1 VNVDISAI
9 LIAVAGFNQDRRLI
23 RVKTTLEADVLMVHR
38 VSGSETVSQPFD
50 LTVDLLSPYAALELK
65 SMIGQPILLTM
76 DTPAGVPRY
85 FHGYVR
91 EFSRT
96 DNEGGFARYQAKISP
111 WFWFLS
117 HRTNCRI
124 FQDLSVVDIAEK
136 IFGEHGALAK
146 YDFAALDRGRYPAK
160 PYCVQYNESDFAFIS
175 RLLADVGIHYRF
187 EHTEED
193 HSLVASD
200 DSTQCPPQLGDPQ
213 IRFHSEQGAFKEQAM
228 VVWTTHRSVAPAAFS
243 LKTFDQKQPTAPL
256 AATVDNMAI
265 PRGLLPPFERYIYDG
280 AAAYLDTGTGEQR
293 AAIRMEEAT
302 WRTKLFAGQGSSRL
316 MQAGRYFQLNEH
328 YEHNHEEA
336 EDRQFFVI
344 SVKHDAHNNFV
355 KDFTASEGSV
365 YVGQVTCVRRKIAYR
380 PDRLPPRRMPGLQ
393 SATVVGPPGEE
404 IYADKAGRV
413 KVQFHWDR
421 EGKSDQSSSCYLRV
435 ATPWAGE
442 GMGAVSVPRIGQ
454 EVLVDYLEG
463 NPDCPIIVGRVYNA
477 HNMPPIN
484 LDVSGFKTK
493 THKGSGFNELTMC
506 DTDGAQRVNVQAER
520 NMDTLVKND
529 QSNIINNNKAT
540 AVANNHTESVG
551 VNQTVTVG
559 ANQDSTVKAN
569 RSATVIGNDTRTVS
583 GNGSSTVT
591 GDVTQT
597 YLATQTR
604 AVTSHYT
611 ETIGGNWTSG
621 LTGNYDGGVTGN
633 WAQTVVGTT
642 TSIEVGAVTHIIESG
657 RDEFITGKDNRN
669 VNGPVTDA
677 NKGLRSISVTG
688 NLDQGASGTC
698 DLHSDGVMTVASA
711 AQVVHAVAASS
722 ITIDGASIVIVA
734 GGSTIKVDA
743 GGVTVNGAKIN
754 LNC

>member
-38 VSGSETVSQPFD
+38 LSGTEAVSQPFD

-65 SMIGQPILLTM
+65 SMIGQPLLLTM
-76 DTPAGVPRY
+76 DTHAGVPRY

-96 DNEGGFARYQAKISP
+96 ATEGGFARYQAKISP

-124 FQDLSVVDIAEK
+124 FQDLSVIDIAEK
-136 IFGEHGALAK
+136 VFGEHGALAK
-146 YDFAALDRGRYPAK
+146 FDFSGLQRARYPAK

-175 RLLADVGIHYRF
+175 RLLADVGVHYRF
-187 EHTEED
+187 EHTEDD
-193 HSLVASD
+193 HTLVASD
-200 DSTQCPPQLGDPQ
+200 DSTQCLPQLGDPQ
-213 IRFHSEQGAFKEQAM
+213 IRFHSEQGAYKEQAM

-243 LKTFDQKQPTAPL
+243 LKTFDQKQPKAPL

-265 PRGLLPPFERYIYDG
+265 PRGLLPPFERYMYDG
-280 AAAYLDTGTGEQR
+280 AAAFLDNGAGEQR
-293 AAIRMEEAT
+293 ASLRMEEAA
-302 WRTKLFAGQGSSRL
+302 WRTKLFEGQGSSRL

-336 EDRQFFVI
+336 EDRQFFTI
-344 SVKHDAHNNFV
+344 SVNHDAHNNFV

-380 PDRLPPRRMPGLQ
+380 PERLPPRRMPGLQ
-393 SATVVGPPGEE
+393 SATVVGPAGEE
-404 IYADKAGRV
+404 IFADKAGRV

-493 THKGSGFNELTMC
+493 THKGAGFNEMTMC
-506 DTDGAQRVNVQAER
+506 DTSGKQLLNMQAER
-520 NMDTLVKND
+520 DMSTLVKND
-529 QSNIINNNKAT
+529 QNSTINNNRST
-540 AVANNHTESVG
+540 TVANNHTESVG

-569 RSATVIGNDTRTVS
+569 RSATVIGNDTRTVN

-591 GDVTQT
+591 GDVTQS

-604 AVTSHYT
+604 AVTSNYT
-611 ETIGGNWTSG
+611 ETIGGNWTSA

-642 TSIEVGAVTHIIESG
+642 TSIEVGAVTNIIESG
-657 RDEFITGKDNRN
+657 REVFVNGKDNRN
-669 VNGPVTDA
+669 VNGPVTD
-677 NKGLRSISVTG
+677 NNQGLRSISVTG

-698 DLHSDGVMTVASA
+698 DLHAVGVMTVASA
-711 AQVVHAVAASS
+711 AKVVNAVAGSS

>member
-9 LIAVAGFNQDRRLI
+9 LFAVAGFNQDRRLI

-38 VSGSETVSQPFD
+38 FSGTEAVSQPFD
-50 LTVDLLSPYAALELK
+50 LTVSLLSPYAALELK
-65 SMIGQPILLTM
+65 SLIGQPLLLTM
-76 DTPAGVPRY
+76 DTHTGEPRY

-96 DNEGGFARYQAKISP
+96 ATEGSFARYEAKISP

-117 HRTNCRI
+117 HRINCRI
-124 FQDLSVVDIAEK
+124 FQDLNIIDIAK
-136 IFGEHGALAK
+136 KVFDEHGALAM
-146 YDFAALDRGRYPAK
+146 YDLDGLDPSRYPPK
-160 PYCVQYNESDFAFIS
+160 PYCVQYNESDFVFIS
-175 RLLADVGIHYRF
+175 RLFADVGIHYRF
-187 EHTEED
+187 EHNEEG
-193 HSLVASD
+193 HTLVASD
-200 DSTQCPPQLGDPQ
+200 DSTQCLPQLIDPQ

-228 VVWTTHRSVAPAAFS
+228 VVWTTHRSLAPAAFS

-256 AATVDNMAI
+256 VATVDNMAI
-265 PRGLLPPFERYIYDG
+265 PRGLLPPFESYTYDG
-280 AAAYLDTGTGEQR
+280 AAAFLTTSAGDQR
-293 AAIRMEEAT
+293 AALRMEEAA
-302 WRTKLFAGQGSSRL
+302 WRTKLFEGQGSSRL
-316 MQAGRYFQLNEH
+316 MHAGRYFQLNEH
-328 YEHNHEEA
+328 YEHNHEDA
-336 EDRQFFVI
+336 EDRQFFVV
-344 SVKHDAHNNFV
+344 SVKHDGHNNFV
-355 KDFTASEGSV
+355 KDFSATEGSV
-365 YVGQVTCVRRKIAYR
+365 YVGQVSCVRRKIAYR
-380 PDRLPPRRMPGLQ
+380 PERLPALRMPGLQ
-393 SATVVGPPGEE
+393 SATVVGPAGEE
-404 IYADKAGRV
+404 IFADKSGRV

-493 THKGSGFNELTMC
+493 THKGAGFNEFTMC
-506 DTDGAQRVNVQAER
+506 DTAGSQKVNVQAER

-529 QSNIINNNKAT
+529 QSNTINNNKAT
-540 AVANNHTESVG
+540 KVASNHTEDVG

-559 ANQDSTVKAN
+559 ANQAFTVKAN
-569 RSATVIGNDTRTVS
+569 RSADVVGNDTRTVKGTS
-583 GNGSSTVT
+583 GSTVT

-604 AVTSHYT
+604 AVTSNYT
-611 ETIGGNWTSG
+611 ETIGGNWTSA

-657 RDEFITGKDNRN
+657 RDEFITGKDNRS

-677 NKGLRSISVTG
+677 NQGVRSVSVTG

-698 DLHSDGVMTVASA
+698 DLHSEGVMTVASA
-711 AQVVHAVAASS
+711 AKVVSQVAGSS
-722 ITIDGASIVIVA
+722 ITIDGASIIIVA

>member
-9 LIAVAGFNQDRRLI
+9 LLAVVRFNQDKRLI

-38 VSGSETVSQPFD
+38 MSGTEAVSQPFD

-65 SMIGQPILLTM
+65 SMIGQPLLLTM
-76 DTPAGVPRY
+76 DTHAGVPRY

-96 DNEGGFARYQAKISP
+96 GSDGGFARYEAKIAP
-111 WFWFLS
+111 WFWFLQY
-117 HRTNCRI
+117 RTNCRI
-124 FQDLSVVDIAEK
+124 FQELNVIDIAK
-136 IFGEHGALAK
+136 KVFGEHGALAK
-146 YDFAALDRGRYPAK
+146 FDLDGLNASLYPVK

-175 RLLADVGIHYRF
+175 RLFADAGIHYRF

-193 HSLVASD
+193 HTLVASD
-200 DSTQCPPQLGDPQ
+200 DSTQCLPQEGDPEV
-213 IRFHSEQGAFKEQAM
+213 RFHSEQGAYKEQAM
-228 VVWTTHRSVAPAAFS
+228 AVWTTHRSVAPAAFS
-243 LKTFDQKQPTAPL
+243 LRTFDQKQAGATL
-256 AATVDNMAI
+256 AATTDNMAI
-265 PRGLLPPFERYIYDG
+265 PRGLLPPFERYMYDG
-280 AAAYLDTGTGEQR
+280 AAAFLSNSAGEQR
-293 AAIRMEEAT
+293 AALRMEEAV
-302 WRTKLFAGQGSSRL
+302 WRTKLFEGQGSSRL
-316 MQAGRYFQLNEH
+316 MHAGRYFQLNEH
-328 YEHNHEEA
+328 YEHDQEDA
-336 EDRQFFVI
+336 EDRKFFVI
-344 SVKHDAHNNFV
+344 SIKHDVHNNFI
-355 KDFTASEGSV
+355 KDFTETEGSV
-365 YVGQVTCVRRKIAYR
+365 YVGQVSCVRRKIIFR
-380 PDRLPPRRMPGLQ
+380 PERLPPLRMPGLQ

-477 HNMPPIN
+477 RNMPPIN

-493 THKGSGFNELTMC
+493 THKGAGFNEMTMC
-506 DTDGAQRVNVQAER
+506 DTAGKQLLNMQAER
-520 NMDTLVKND
+520 DMSTLVKND
-529 QSNIINNNKAT
+529 QNNTINNNKAT
-540 AVANNHTESVG
+540 KVAVNHTEDVG

-559 ANQDSTVKAN
+559 ANQAFTVKAN
-569 RSATVIGNDTRTVS
+569 RSADVIGNDTRTVKGTS
-583 GNGSSTVT
+583 SSTVT

-604 AVTSHYT
+604 AVTSHYV
-611 ETIGGNWTSG
+611 ETIGGNWTSA

-657 RDEFITGKDNRN
+657 RDEFITGKDNRS

-677 NKGLRSISVTG
+677 NQGLRSVSVTG
-688 NLDQGASGTC
+688 NLEQGASGTC

-711 AQVVHAVAASS
+711 SKVVNAVAGSS

-743 GGVTVNGAKIN
+743 GGVTVNGSKIN